1 METESDG
8 SERERSGSLRFRD
21 RVEAEGWHVRTGVSG
36 AARFCRGRGDD
47 PERRRWRSHVPMADG
62 VGPAWNPA
70 LRCTHVIGSGG
81 WANRRGLES
90 RWGIQVTAIDGRCHS
105 ACTAMKHSAV
115 RTTVPPPSSNQR
127 NGTYLSCS
135 LGHKATMDLY
145 RGGLKGFWE
154 RSGYHRLDGS
164 QGRRRRGFWRIKIA
178 PRQRVRDA
186 KVRIMLGVASSA
198 TAGTCC

>member
-21 RVEAEGWHVRTGVSG
+21 RVEDDGWHVGTGVSG

-62 VGPAWNPA
+62 VRPAWNPA

-81 WANRRGLES
+81 WANRERV
-90 RWGIQVTAIDGRCHS
+90 GIPVGGYRFVLSFYEAQCMHCNETQCCEIDGAATVIQPNERHLPLLLARS
-105 ACTAMKHSAV
+105 QGDDGFV
-115 RTTVPPPSSNQR
+115 PGRTE
-127 NGTYLSCS
+127 
-135 LGHKATMDLY
+135 
-145 RGGLKGFWE
+145 GFWE

-164 QGRRRRGFWRIKIA
+164 QLNVTTPK
-178 PRQRVRDA
+178 
-186 KVRIMLGVASSA
+186 
-198 TAGTCC
+198 